1 MINYPYYYQED
12 LFDQDEIIAINKILE
27 EHKVGKDEF
36 GTEYKKA
43 DSYNVVLPEEHPF
56 LDKVNFRTHTI
67 NRKEFGY
74 DLYDHYMKTCNL
86 NYYHKDDNEYDWHID
101 ANPYSS
107 KDDLKITVLIN
118 ISLQEY
124 TGGKLFIFPGRVIEV
139 KELEK
144 PGSTIWFPS
153 FTNHKVEPVTSG
165 KRTSVSFWFEGPG
178 FK

>member
-74 DLYDHYMKTCNL
+74 DLYDLPITYVNL
-86 NYYHKDDNEYDWHID
+86 NHYSGDKNDYDWHID
-101 ANPYSS
+101 CNPYGH
-107 KDDLKITVLIN
+107 KNDLKLTFIIN
-118 ISLQEY
+118 ISLSEY
-124 TGGKLFIFPGRVIEV
+124 TGGELLLSPGKTINIPELDVPGNAILFPG
-139 KELEK
+139 
-144 PGSTIWFPS
+144 
-153 FTNHKVEPVTSG
+153 FTSHKVTPVTSG
-165 KRTSVSFWFEGPG
+165 KRTSLSVWFHGPG